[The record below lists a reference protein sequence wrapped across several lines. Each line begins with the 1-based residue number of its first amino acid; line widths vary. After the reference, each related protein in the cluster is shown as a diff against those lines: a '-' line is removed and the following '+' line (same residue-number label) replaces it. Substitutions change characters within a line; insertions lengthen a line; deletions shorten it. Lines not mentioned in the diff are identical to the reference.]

1 MAYLEKKK
9 AYGSSCMPS
18 ENVSTYAAYFA
29 ALCTATFEVE
39 RERA

>member
-1 MAYLEKKK
+1 V
-9 AYGSSCMPS
+9 PS

-39 RERA
+39 RERAQRRIIRLLIL